1 MPWGSADAC
10 WERVSSIFGH
20 PSVPGEGRFNVFP
33 CVFCLTWTAAAW
45 PTGVHTRWPQE
56 EGICPTFLS
65 CWVRSQLSG
74 CVQIAVLLPSALQVG
89 AGGSRSRIWTQQR
102 SSWLGG
108 PPLGKGGV
116 HQVSECILQ
125 QPRGCLF
132 WKGPCRKL
140 KQPKVTMTPWYRKAP
155 LLGETEGVSISLFYK
170 SKGQFINLQQEV
182 ELQGIVYLGPQQKK
196 VMTEAPRPGIRLA

>member
-89 AGGSRSRIWTQQR
+89 AGGSRAASGLSRGLPGWADLPWAREGCSRFQSAFCSSPGAAYSGRAHAGNSSSQR
-102 SSWLGG
+102 
-108 PPLGKGGV
+108 
-116 HQVSECILQ
+116 
-125 QPRGCLF
+125 
-132 WKGPCRKL
+132 
-140 KQPKVTMTPWYRKAP
+140 
-155 LLGETEGVSISLFYK
+155 
-170 SKGQFINLQQEV
+170 
-182 ELQGIVYLGPQQKK
+182 
-196 VMTEAPRPGIRLA
+196 